1 MDTQSDKN
9 IQKCDPKR
17 LVPFVEI
24 GGDILGGCLVAE
36 ARNFGEKWS
45 VAVARFSP
53 VSCRFPLSYSTT
65 RLQNM
70 SGCVNLFHFLHVN

>member
-45 VAVARFSP
+45 VAVARDSPASFMSISIVIFDDTFAKYEWLCEP
-53 VSCRFPLSYSTT
+53 VSFSSC
-65 RLQNM
+65 
-70 SGCVNLFHFLHVN
+70 